1 MKHNNGSL
9 LFHIMRIQNA
19 RGVGYNR
26 RPIRRTNKGVI
37 KDGSCTDIV
46 LHTLQN
52 AAPRSMTRSEI
63 VEASQCKPKSVD
75 WALHYLRSIRLV
87 QSVSAMD
94 RRSSIYLR
102 YKATEDEHEKPIK
115 EL

>member
-1 MKHNNGSL
+1 MKHNKGGL
-9 LFHIMRIQNA
+9 LFDIMRIQNA

-26 RPIRRTNKGVI
+26 RPVRRTNKGIV

-46 LHTLQN
+46 LQTLQD

-102 YKATEDEHEKPIK
+102 YKAVDQDEAQAK
-115 EL
+115 

>member
-1 MKHNNGSL
+1 MSRIVRQNNSL
-9 LFHIMRIQNA
+9 LFEFMRIKSAQ
-19 RGVGYNR
+19 GTGYNR
-26 RPIRRTNKGVI
+26 RPVRRTNKGVV

-46 LHTLQN
+46 LKTLQDV
-52 AAPRSMTRSEI
+52 APRSMTRAEI
-63 VEASQCKPKSVD
+63 VAASACKPKSVD

-102 YKATEDEHEKPIK
+102 YKAVDKK
-115 EL
+115 